1 MYVFYYLG
9 IFGLDQSDHVMTWK
23 QKELGEVQEEKRM
36 GTRNRGGCGGSIWS
50 KYMINFRDILFKKY
64 NLCTMTMCK

>member
-1 MYVFYYLG
+1 MEA
-9 IFGLDQSDHVMTWK
+9 K
-23 QKELGEVQEEKRM
+23 KELGEVQEEKRM

-50 KYMINFRDILFKKY
+50 KYMINFRDTLFKKY